1 VGALGV
7 FLPPL
12 STSPHVAIEPSALR
26 AAKAY
31 ASNAPD
37 GSYTK
42 IYSITNAFAALTV
55 DGSIMT
61 WGNLNNKNT
70 NVPDGSG
77 YTEISSIVH
86 CCFII
91 NQNELKF

>member
-1 VGALGV
+1 VWGDSHTGGA
-7 FLPPL
+7 
-12 STSPHVAIEPSALR
+12 
-26 AAKAY
+26 
-31 ASNAPD
+31 NAPD

-77 YTEISSIVH
+77 YTEISSNEYAFAALKADGSIVTWGGKG
-86 CCFII
+86 IS
-91 NQNELKF
+91 N